1 MISFDLT
8 LNRRPSEILWDAEIA
23 LLDACSKAL
32 IPIAASALLHSYST
46 TCSFVL
52 ASKAVGLFLGSALKN
67 GLNLP
72 EPSLNKAPL
81 LKAYSIHLFALAT
94 LLELA
99 CAFYFPVAASILAL
113 GTGFAAA
120 FLMEP
125 LLSSQKQN
133 QEKSNSDTIFNDIP

>member
-1 MISFDLT
+1 MPPFDLT
-8 LNRRPSEILWDAEIA
+8 PTRRPSEILWDTEIA
-23 LLDACSKAL
+23 LMDACSKAL
-32 IPIAASALLHSYST
+32 IPMAVSAILHSYST
-46 TCSFVL
+46 TCSFIL

-67 GLNLP
+67 GLSLP
-72 EPSLNKAPL
+72 EPSLNSAPFI
-81 LKAYSIHLFALAT
+81 KAYSIHLFALAT

-125 LLSSQKQN
+125 LLSSQKQD